1 MRDYIHVVHLMM
13 ASGDGGDP
21 FLPPSQ
27 VEKAKEAIAFLSSLS
42 LPGHSRG
49 QGTTNDPSSSRGQGI
64 TNDPSSSRGQGT
76 TNGSAQCPTG
86 VFSVRAC
93 VRACVCVCVCLY
105 ACISVCVSSRARRM
119 CACECVWCYVFV

>member
-1 MRDYIHVVHLMM
+1 MCNYIHVVHLMM

-42 LPGHSRG
+42 VPGHSRG

-76 TNGSAQCPTG
+76 TNGSAQGPTG

-93 VRACVCVCVCLY
+93 VRACVCVCMHAYPCVCPLAHA
-105 ACISVCVSSRARRM
+105 ACVRASVCGVM
-119 CACECVWCYVFV
+119 FLCKI